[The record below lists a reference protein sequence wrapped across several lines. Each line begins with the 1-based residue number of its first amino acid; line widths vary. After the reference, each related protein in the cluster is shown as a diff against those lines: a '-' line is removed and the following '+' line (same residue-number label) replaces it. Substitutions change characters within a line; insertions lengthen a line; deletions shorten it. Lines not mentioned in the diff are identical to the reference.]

1 MKTSIS
7 PKKHTGLNR
16 KMQSFAVDK
25 RKLSLIQIKSLSR
38 RQTIEP
44 GEEGD
49 DFEDRESM
57 YDDGDDEDNSVRSK
71 TFSMKSGATKA
82 KRSARKLRKAS

>member
-7 PKKHTGLNR
+7 PKKHNGLNR

-44 GEEGD
+44 GEDGD
-49 DFEDRESM
+49 DFDDRESVF
-57 YDDGDDEDNSVRSK
+57 DDDDEDNSVRSK
-71 TFSMKSGATKA
+71 TFSMKSGVSKA

>member
-1 MKTSIS
+1 MKTSVS
-7 PKKHTGLNR
+7 PKKHNGLNR

-44 GEEGD
+44 GEDGD
-49 DFEDRESM
+49 FDDRESVF
-57 YDDGDDEDNSVRSK
+57 DDDDDEDNSVRSR
-71 TFSMKSGATKA
+71 TFSMKSGVSKA